1 MSKFTILL
9 SFILSWQA
17 LASDN
22 STKLKLDQA
31 ISEALGESPVV
42 AKADAEKDL
51 AAWQKVSSF
60 SHVLPNLS
68 IFATHYFSTQ
78 YETLPFTAGAI
89 SADVPIAFPRTS
101 YGVDM
106 HWTLFDGF
114 ANINQT
120 RAAHVQYRAA
130 EAADERKHFEVR
142 KKIELQYYAVL
153 AAIELREVA
162 LRNLETIQDSLAIAE
177 ARVRN
182 GVSTAPD
189 ALRVQVQKTEAEA
202 EVQRSADAIVI
213 QRQKLRQL
221 MGLANDERELDGKL
235 PEPNER
241 ESISRL
247 TFSGVADRDDIRA
260 LELRTDASRLEKNA
274 GYGELV
280 PSIELAGRLENYD
293 NTDYALSGSGNT
305 FRTAYGIG
313 LVAKWT
319 ILEPSTIA
327 KPGIAAAQHA
337 VVESQRK
344 EAILNAPT
352 DFELWKRRYLY
363 SSNLYQARI
372 SDIKR
377 ADESLRIINLSFKQ
391 GRRIINEVLDAETD
405 LFRARAGA
413 VQSQF
418 EAIEARNQLELVIG
432 KDLK

>member
-1 MSKFTILL
+1 MTKFTFLL
-9 SFILSWQA
+9 AFLFSWQSYA
-17 LASDN
+17 AE
-22 STKLKLDQA
+22 KLTLTQA
-31 ISEALGESPVV
+31 VTEALGESPIV
-42 AKADAEKDL
+42 ARAEAEKDL
-51 AAWQKVSSF
+51 ADWQKVSALSG
-60 SHVLPNLS
+60 VLPNVS

-120 RAAHVQYRAA
+120 RAANLESRAA
-130 EAADERKHFEVR
+130 SASDDRKHFEVR

-162 LRNLETIQDSLAIAE
+162 LRNLETIQDSLSIAE

-189 ALRVQVQKTEAEA
+189 VLRVQVQKTEAEA

-213 QRQKLRQL
+213 QRQKLRQS
-221 MGLANDERELDGKL
+221 MGLSADDRDIEGKL
-235 PEPNER
+235 PEPTDH
-241 ESISRL
+241 ESIL
-247 TFSGVADRDDIRA
+247 HLNFTGVEGRDDIRA
-260 LELRTDASRLEKNA
+260 LELRADASHLQKSA
-274 GYGELV
+274 GIGALV

-293 NTDYALSGSGNT
+293 NTDYALSGSGST
-305 FRTAYGIG
+305 FRSAYGVG

-327 KPGIAAAQHA
+327 KPGIAAAEHA
-337 VVESQRK
+337 ITESQRK
-344 EAILNAPT
+344 EAVLNAPT

-363 SSNLYQARI
+363 SSNLYQARLG
-372 SDIKR
+372 DIKR

-391 GRRIINEVLDAETD
+391 GRRIINEVLDAEVD